1 MKQNSLYSNTTRI
14 LFAAAFLLAAALVIV
29 SFTSC
34 GNSAGSQSL
43 KEKAVT
49 RENVIS
55 NDSTSVIFFAGGCFW
70 GTEHFFKQV
79 DGVTA
84 TEVGFANGHGEN
96 PTYDDVISKGTGYAE
111 TVKVT
116 YNPKKVD
123 LNLLLDLYFL
133 TVDPTS
139 INQQGNDRGDQYRT
153 GIYWTTD
160 EQEPFVKARVK
171 AESAKHI
178 EPVVV
183 EAIPLKIYYK
193 AEAYHQAYLENN
205 PSGYCHIN
213 PALFKVAKD
222 ANKKK

>member
-14 LFAAAFLLAAALVIV
+14 LFAAALLLAAALVIV

>member
-1 MKQNSLYSNTTRI
+1 MEQNRYSSTAKI
-14 LFAAAFLLAAALVIV
+14 LFAAALVLAAALAIV
-29 SFTSC
+29 TFASC
-34 GNSAGSQSL
+34 GNSTGSQSL

-49 RENVIS
+49 RENIIS

-84 TEVGFANGHGEN
+84 TEAGFANGHSEN
-96 PTYDDVISKGTGYAE
+96 PTYDDVIRKETGYAE

-123 LNLLLDLYFL
+123 LKLLLDLYFL

-139 INQQGNDRGDQYRT
+139 LNKQGNDIGDQYRT
-153 GIYWTTD
+153 GIYWTT
-160 EQEPFVKARVK
+160 EQQEPLIKETVK
-171 AESAKHI
+171 AESAKYS
-178 EPVVV
+178 EPIVV

-205 PSGYCHIN
+205 PGGYCHIN

>member
-14 LFAAAFLLAAALVIV
+14 LFAAALLLAAALVIV

-139 INQQGNDRGDQYRT
+139 VNQQGNDRGDQYRT

>member
-14 LFAAAFLLAAALVIV
+14 LFAAALLLATALVIV

>member
-14 LFAAAFLLAAALVIV
+14 LFAAALLLATALVIV

-139 INQQGNDRGDQYRT
+139 VNQQGNDRGDQYRT

>member
-1 MKQNSLYSNTTRI
+1 MKQNRYRNTAKI
-14 LFAAAFLLAAALVIV
+14 LLAAALVIV

-34 GNSAGSQSL
+34 GSSTGTQSL
-43 KEKAVT
+43 KEKAIT

-84 TEVGFANGHGEN
+84 TEVGFANGHDEN
-96 PTYDDVISKGTGYAE
+96 PTYDDVIRKETGYAE

-123 LNLLLDLYFL
+123 LTLLLDLYFL
-133 TVDPTS
+133 TIDPTS
-139 INQQGNDRGDQYRT
+139 LDKQGNDIGDQYRT
-153 GIYWTTD
+153 GIYYTSD
-160 EQEPFVKARVK
+160 QQLPSIKERIK
-171 AESAKHI
+171 AENAKHQA
-178 EPVVV
+178 PVVV
-183 EAIPLKIYYK
+183 EVTPLQKYYK
-193 AEAYHQAYLENN
+193 AEDYHQDYLENN
-205 PSGYCHIN
+205 PGGYCHIN

-222 ANKKK
+222 ANKKNNL

>member
-1 MKQNSLYSNTTRI
+1 MKQNSIYSNSTKI
-14 LFAAAFLLAAALVIV
+14 LFAAALVLAAALVIV
-29 SFTSC
+29 SFIGC
-34 GNSAGSQSL
+34 GNSTGSQSL

-49 RENVIS
+49 RENIIS
-55 NDSTSVIFFAGGCFW
+55 NDSTGVIFFAGGCFW

-84 TEVGFANGHGEN
+84 TEVGFANGHSEN
-96 PTYDDVISKGTGYAE
+96 PTYDDVIRKETGYAE

-123 LNLLLDLYFL
+123 LSLLLDLYFL

-139 INQQGNDRGDQYRT
+139 LNKQGNDIGNQYRT

-160 EQEPFVKARVK
+160 QQEPFVKERVK
-171 AESAKHI
+171 AESAKHS

-193 AEAYHQAYLENN
+193 AEAYHQAYLDNN
-205 PSGYCHIN
+205 PGGYCHIN
-213 PALFKVAKD
+213 PALFKVAKA